1 MHTEYGTEERSDRP
15 RDSGTSRPHHQ
26 IKEDTMAVRQGVLAL
41 LQSGPKYGY
50 QLKTEFEANTGKI
63 WSLNIGQVYQTLG
76 RLGRDGLVV
85 QEEGH
90 DGQQLYRI
98 TDAGRELVREWF
110 SSPVDRATPPRDE
123 VTVKLLL
130 AIRGAGGDVAE
141 VIQVQRNAA
150 IRTLQDY
157 TRLKAKADAS
167 SDLAWLMVLDS
178 MILQAEAEVRWLDL
192 VESRIRRSDRGLGE
206 QGERTEGAG
215 EAGDRDERQTV
226 ISRHRLGT
234 EARK

>member
-1 MHTEYGTEERSDRP
+1 MYRGVLESVRLRTAKTAPCFKG
-15 RDSGTSRPHHQ
+15 
-26 IKEDTMAVRQGVLAL
+26 DTMAVRQGVLAL

-50 QLKTEFEANTGKI
+50 QLKTEFEASTGKV

-76 RLGRDGLVV
+76 RLERDGLVA
-85 QEEGH
+85 QEVGH

-98 TDAGRELVREWF
+98 TDAGREQVREWF

-130 AIRGAGGDVAE
+130 ATRGAGGDVAE

-157 TRLKAKADAS
+157 TRLKAKADVS
-167 SDLAWLMVLDS
+167 TDLAWLMVLDS

-192 VESRIRRSDRGLGE
+192 VESRMRRLDLGE
-206 QGERTEGAG
+206 RDDPADAASSAVEPAEHRAAMAPQGHGK
-215 EAGDRDERQTV
+215 EAGR
-226 ISRHRLGT
+226 
-234 EARK
+234 